1 MSGMRKMAA
10 ASAVVAASAALLTGC
25 QTTDSEDMPAIGTP
39 NPASV
44 WCMEKGGRLEIVKD
58 KDGNESGLCGSNRR
72 LFSFFRTVRL
82 PTVKKHGS

>member
-25 QTTDSEDMPAIGTP
+25 QTTDAEDMPAIGTP

-58 KDGNESGLCGSNRR
+58 KDGNESGLC
-72 LFSFFRTVRL
+72 VL
-82 PTVKKHGS
+82 PTGERVDEWTLFRRDHKN